1 RRRRERCP
9 SGSCPCQFSSEG
21 GVPAAAAGGT
31 LEQRQLIAAMDNG
44 REVVLEQTGFF
55 ARDEARQHENGL
67 ARASF
72 PNGDAFVGAGHA
84 KPVRAGSLKGFGD
97 LWPAVAVAVALDDGQ
112 DLARRLALLSRRI
125 HVVANGCEVVRERTE
140 RNLGPDRPSCFT
152 AGTFLFAWH
161 VPSMEQRSEERRVG
175 KECRCRWWEDQA
187 EDGIRDGHV
196 TGVQTCA
203 LPICCPASCPP
214 SRHGGRPSP
223 SAEPS
228 TRSRS
233 RSGRRR
239 SRSVCRIRSPDGRGR
254 RTVRGGSLRPRS
266 PGGDRKSV
274 V

>member
-1 RRRRERCP
+1 GTMWNRRSLHSFFFHRRRTAKATATGLNLRLVLFP
-9 SGSCPCQFSSEG
+9 A
-21 GVPAAAAGGT
+21 AAAAGGT

-140 RNLGPDRPSCFT
+140 RNLGP
-152 AGTFLFAWH
+152 
-161 VPSMEQRSEERRVG
+161 
-175 KECRCRWWEDQA
+175 
-187 EDGIRDGHV
+187 
-196 TGVQTCA
+196 
-203 LPICCPASCPP
+203 
-214 SRHGGRPSP
+214 
-223 SAEPS
+223 
-228 TRSRS
+228 
-233 RSGRRR
+233 
-239 SRSVCRIRSPDGRGR
+239 
-254 RTVRGGSLRPRS
+254 
-266 PGGDRKSV
+266 
-274 V
+274 

>member
-1 RRRRERCP
+1 CSRPLRYLPSFPTRRSSDLFPRLLAGGGVGENSRRREVGKNAREP
-9 SGSCPCQFSSEG
+9 EVLAFAELLRKAIDVGGSDAQAVHARVNFQVEG

-125 HVVANGCEVVRERTE
+125 HVVAN
-140 RNLGPDRPSCFT
+140 
-152 AGTFLFAWH
+152 
-161 VPSMEQRSEERRVG
+161 
-175 KECRCRWWEDQA
+175 
-187 EDGIRDGHV
+187 
-196 TGVQTCA
+196 
-203 LPICCPASCPP
+203 
-214 SRHGGRPSP
+214 
-223 SAEPS
+223 
-228 TRSRS
+228 
-233 RSGRRR
+233 
-239 SRSVCRIRSPDGRGR
+239 
-254 RTVRGGSLRPRS
+254 
-266 PGGDRKSV
+266 
-274 V
+274 

>member
-1 RRRRERCP
+1 M
-9 SGSCPCQFSSEG
+9 
-21 GVPAAAAGGT
+21 PAAAAGGT

-161 VPSMEQRSEERRVG
+161 VPSMEQRVHPAAG
-175 KECRCRWWEDQA
+175 KCQFTTTASRGKTARWAAARKRQHLVAAGWS
-187 EDGIRDGHV
+187 GPGSSRWG
-196 TGVQTCA
+196 A
-203 LPICCPASCPP
+203 L
-214 SRHGGRPSP
+214 
-223 SAEPS
+223 
-228 TRSRS
+228 
-233 RSGRRR
+233 
-239 SRSVCRIRSPDGRGR
+239 RG
-254 RTVRGGSLRPRS
+254 P
-266 PGGDRKSV
+266 
-274 V
+274 